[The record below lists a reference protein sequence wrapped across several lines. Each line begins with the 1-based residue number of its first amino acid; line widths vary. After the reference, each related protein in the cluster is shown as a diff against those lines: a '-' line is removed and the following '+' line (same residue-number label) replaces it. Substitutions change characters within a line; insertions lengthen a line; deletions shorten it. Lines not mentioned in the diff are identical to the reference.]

1 MVQRIK
7 LAKENGCKFRD
18 TMLEVQLMN
27 LNVADLWTILE
38 QKTVMPEEYQQV
50 KEKYD
55 NLLQDG

>member
-1 MVQRIK
+1 
-7 LAKENGCKFRD
+7 
-18 TMLEVQLMN
+18 MLEVQLMN